1 MLILR
6 RAIYIISLLGAGRF
20 NAILIIVLDVAFE
33 EAVLPLEGI
42 TRTCVGQ
49 AILCV
54 CYFIL
59 TVHFFLIRSFSF
71 KRDHVRLMKEF

>member
-1 MLILR
+1 MLSFETCLASGLVEALRVREVLILR

-42 TRTCVGQ
+42 PRTCVG
-49 AILCV
+49 
-54 CYFIL
+54 
-59 TVHFFLIRSFSF
+59 
-71 KRDHVRLMKEF
+71 